1 MHVILMEFFF
11 PRGFCVTHNPKHW
24 SNEEETLKLIDNIIN
39 QYAVRK
45 REELCLPEDQ
55 KVLIIWDVFKG
66 QMTQRVKDKL
76 KALLFELVPVP
87 ANMTN
92 FFQPLDLTVNGSAK
106 KFIKNCF
113 TQYYSNAIKE
123 QLDSGKELDG
133 IDVDFRLSTIKPIHA
148 NWLVSMYNYLT
159 TKTQVS

>member
-1 MHVILMEFFF
+1 
-11 PRGFCVTHNPKHW
+11 
-24 SNEEETLKLIDNIIN
+24 
-39 QYAVRK
+39 
-45 REELCLPEDQ
+45 
-55 KVLIIWDVFKG
+55 
-66 QMTQRVKDKL
+66 MTQRVEDKL

-92 FFQPLDLTVNGSAK
+92 FFQQLDLTVNGSAK
-106 KFIKNCF
+106 KFMKNCF
-113 TQYYSNAIKE
+113 TQYYCNAIKE

-159 TKTQVS
+159 TKTRVS